1 MSEPMTEEQEE
12 ERGDRAVRDPAT
24 EHLQRTKPD
33 RSHSSQGPLSSIRA
47 AIKRS
52 RTNSPIDHS
61 RERRRPEI
69 TILSAEPLANSSWF
83 PGASG
88 IFNSPPAPP
97 PPPPAPE
104 SSWPGSVQADP
115 QPPPSYD
122 QVIKEKTQEEHVSR
136 PTAAPRRLACTS
148 TSATQTDPVREDTS
162 ASPRLSPASETGR
175 KPNVKKPQKPPRPSL
190 LKTQCREPTIVKSE
204 PTNIQCTNV
213 SIGTENQNDS
223 KSCIEQRNTKESKH
237 TCSRS
242 VTVQWDGSAKDLI
255 QHIKVPVNS
264 QSPPAD
270 FSTPSSEPEPVEC
283 PIPLPRLKKYH
294 RKPLT
299 EEVSVSVQTLVSLSD
314 NVEDNQVNSSNNQ
327 EELSSN
333 KYIEQ
338 LLEVFGADNS
348 SLENDKASESNSTE
362 QSTEADDKMSAMHSQ
377 REVSARIAAF
387 ETKPSTEEETAA
399 QRPKPLPRNASIKPP
414 VSSKPSIASRASF
427 KHSRENNNNNNVMP
441 PKPLVASRPQ
451 KPSPAPRPQ
460 HALQPGGYPSIGGPQ
475 DMMPSKGPVLPSAR
489 LSIKAK
495 VKGLEQQLQQE
506 NCVLTPPVPGE
517 KPFKEPLLPNLNLNN
532 HNSTFMAT
540 EDQDY
545 DSSSNFIG
553 HLQETMPSRVAVLP
567 TSRPTPPVPPNKPD
581 KEPPG
586 PNLNHD
592 SEGEYDRQSNFIG
605 ELQATIASKVPVL
618 PPFHSS
624 TMAKVESQ
632 EPQQENYAPAPPVK
646 PFKEPLVPN
655 FNKYNSE
662 DQYYD
667 RSNSIG
673 DLQETIASKVPVLP
687 LSRHSIMAKVKSQE
701 PQQENYAPAPPVKPF
716 QEPLV
721 PNFNNNNFPLKA
733 TEDQYYNRFNS
744 IGDLQGTMPSRVAV
758 LPTSRP
764 SPPVPPTKVFREPPG
779 PNLHHDSALMAAGDE
794 YNRPSNRAP
803 FQHQQSLDSGFSGY
817 QNKQSITRRP
827 TTIRPNSM
835 TSRTLSLDT
844 PPSLPSQK
852 PVGSMQHQ
860 ESFYKGQEPTR
871 PPRPGGG
878 KVLPPRPPP
887 AKVGP
892 ARPPQPGHSAPGR
905 ASLGP
910 ASQRGAQSAAPVQ
923 RPGRRG
929 PALPPRPRPG
939 HRLYNQYTLELPHGI
954 AVCNYNGPNTGELS
968 FQKNDVLLLL
978 EEMDQRTV
986 MCQVGEGK
994 GLVQRCHMKVITP
1007 LAPQE
1012 APQIPNQASSSE
1024 GGGLQVQAIHDF
1036 DPAGPEELGLRAGDV
1051 AIMVEQVDNDW
1062 YKGTCRGNTGFF
1074 PVNYVNVL
1082 SNSPLPSREKKPSAT
1097 VSGPRCVARFDF
1109 EGEGGTELTF
1119 SEGDVISL
1127 MEYLG
1132 DEWAK
1137 GQLGAYTGVYPLNFV
1152 EVVEDL
1158 PLPPMTQQQPQTRIA
1173 LPGLTAHPNIQPE
1186 AVKPIQAPQPSGPE
1200 WVVALYDFNGQTGE
1214 DLSFKQGDRIL
1225 VTKHLDTV
1233 WWSGR
1238 LNGYEGIF
1246 PSAFVGGS
1254 PGQSLHNKPQ
1264 SSEAEGSKAKALFR
1278 FTAESPEELSLQAG
1292 DIITNLE
1299 SVDDEWFL
1307 GELRGKRALVPKNYV
1322 QVLG

>member
-1 MSEPMTEEQEE
+1 
-12 ERGDRAVRDPAT
+12 
-24 EHLQRTKPD
+24 
-33 RSHSSQGPLSSIRA
+33 SQGPLSSIRA

-83 PGASG
+83 PGA
-88 IFNSPPAPP
+88 PPAPP

-190 LKTQCREPTIVKSE
+190 LKTQCREPIRTN
-204 PTNIQCTNV
+204 NIQCTNV
-213 SIGTENQNDS
+213 SIGTENQ
-223 KSCIEQRNTKESKH
+223 K
-237 TCSRS
+237 
-242 VTVQWDGSAKDLI
+242 
-255 QHIKVPVNS
+255 
-264 QSPPAD
+264 
-270 FSTPSSEPEPVEC
+270 PEPVEC

-427 KHSRENNNNNNVMP
+427 KQNNNVSP
-441 PKPLVASRPQ
+441 QNLWCIKAS
-451 KPSPAPRPQ
+451 KAITGPSP
-460 HALQPGGYPSIGGPQ
+460 GPLEV
-475 DMMPSKGPVLPSAR
+475 PKTSSKGPVLPSAR

-495 VKGLEQQLQQE
+495 DNSYNE

-545 DSSSNFIG
+545 DSSSN
-553 HLQETMPSRVAVLP
+553 
-567 TSRPTPPVPPNKPD
+567 N
-581 KEPPG
+581 
-586 PNLNHD
+586 
-592 SEGEYDRQSNFIG
+592 
-605 ELQATIASKVPVL
+605 
-618 PPFHSS
+618 
-624 TMAKVESQ
+624 
-632 EPQQENYAPAPPVK
+632 
-646 PFKEPLVPN
+646 
-655 FNKYNSE
+655 
-662 DQYYD
+662 
-667 RSNSIG
+667 
-673 DLQETIASKVPVLP
+673 
-687 LSRHSIMAKVKSQE
+687 
-701 PQQENYAPAPPVKPF
+701 
-716 QEPLV
+716 
-721 PNFNNNNFPLKA
+721 
-733 TEDQYYNRFNS
+733 
-744 IGDLQGTMPSRVAV
+744 
-758 LPTSRP
+758 
-764 SPPVPPTKVFREPPG
+764 
-779 PNLHHDSALMAAGDE
+779 
-794 YNRPSNRAP
+794 NRAP

-860 ESFYKGQEPTR
+860 VSIMKLRPALPCSESFYKGQEPTR

-905 ASLGP
+905 ALSE
-910 ASQRGAQSAAPVQ
+910 ASPEPPVQ

-1007 LAPQE
+1007 LSPGAP
-1012 APQIPNQASSSE
+1012 QASSSE

-1036 DPAGPEELGLRAGDV
+1036 DPGPEELGLRAGDV

-1109 EGEGGTELTF
+1109 EGGGDELTF

-1173 LPGLTAHPNIQPE
+1173 LP
-1186 AVKPIQAPQPSGPE
+1186 E

-1254 PGQSLHNKPQ
+1254 PG
-1264 SSEAEGSKAKALFR
+1264 
-1278 FTAESPEELSLQAG
+1278 T
-1292 DIITNLE
+1292 
-1299 SVDDEWFL
+1299 V
-1307 GELRGKRALVPKNYV
+1307 
-1322 QVLG
+1322 